1 MGHIFRINKQAGHSK
16 NTNVDWSSSSKTPY
30 DHGYVEKMGDKTTK
44 QKEITSIPSPF
55 ARIELVKE
63 AFGRIVS
70 ASLNE
75 LDNDQINDCLHGKTI
90 YHKMVSDSLDVAQI
104 FFYYPTM
111 NEKIEIIVWDR
122 EACLSDLKR
131 SSEGQHKI
139 LGRSLSMYLEQDGRE
154 PDPYNFSKMEKVF
167 ILKYVGDGH
176 RSMHIIGATSPA
188 SLFFSTANDESKI
201 SQYLCLGDDYA
212 FDSHYRS
219 LDQRD
224 PDFVKYLF
232 AYRYSDF
239 DFADNYP
246 EVNQYLDAVYE
257 VLPDNLKKEI
267 DNIQKECS
275 HIAPGMNSF
284 LDSHYQPLIISV
296 SPTEKVT
303 VEVNGKPI
311 YYQSLDPSGQS
322 EFEIVATK
330 EVSDKL
336 PLVLPVSINNRY
348 EKMFYFKGAFGR
360 NIAVPNYDPAPL
372 SNRRLPGINS
382 EYPYLTVSD
391 FLEETIVKL
400 PGELNRA
407 DYFDGNYTSRDG
419 KNSGYLLP
427 IKPLYFEY
435 FSIDNLIGSTPSGK
449 KTLEIHQIAGG
460 INVKLRIPVKGGD
473 IEYERNYVLDIRTDA
488 PNNHGAIVETG
499 DNFALGIFPPIKFS
513 DPQDAH
519 YRIALLDDKTNAEH
533 CSCKF
538 LIHDSFVD
546 VDYVVRNVDIED
558 DLSSKVYF
566 LEGRTFDALR
576 VSVKSDKGKH
586 EKEGTGILI
595 PKFKS
600 KKVSSSMWFAID
612 FGTSNTHIEYRK
624 DEGDR
629 SQPFEFDKDQ
639 PQVSLAC
646 CTSET
651 AIDHVRAEL
660 VPEAIGK
667 NALCHFPMRTV
678 LCIDQNNSGING
690 TNKGGY
696 VAMGNASPAFMY
708 NYKNVGEKYNN
719 YVSNLKW
726 GKLDEETEEQIRCF
740 IESIF
745 LLIRNKVIQ
754 EGGSISRTR
763 IVWFYPLSMARS
775 KYNLF
780 AKVWNDAFKKYF
792 NSNEVPVAITESI
805 APYSFFQQDY
815 LQVVDVVTI
824 DIGGGTTDMVVADKD
839 SVRLITSMRF
849 AADAIFGTTLVPTK
863 TSALNGIIKQ
873 FKPIFLKK
881 LKEHD
886 NLKKMLE
893 DKTAEDFGSSTEV
906 ASFLFSLVDNEEIK
920 SANASSYLDFNSI
933 LMKDSSQKIVF
944 YIFYTAIIY
953 HLAKL
958 MKAKELPYPKN
969 IAFSGNGSKV
979 ISVLSTD
986 KPSLEK
992 LTRKIFETIYDQDS
1006 VKIQLVFNS
1015 KNPKEATCKGG
1026 LILKK
1031 QPEDVLDCK
1040 AILLGKDGRTLAD
1053 EVCYDKVK
1061 DEYENVK
1068 QEVGDFFDK
1077 VLREIPQDGL
1087 NLRDLFGI
1095 DGEYVEL
1102 ARQVMNASDRVS
1114 FIEKGVKIKRD
1125 AGEITDSMNV
1135 EETLFFYPIIGIINQ
1150 LSEKIY
1156 QRELEKGNIE

>member
-75 LDNDQINDCLHGKTI
+75 LDNDQINDCLHGNTI

-111 NEKIEIIVWDR
+111 EDKIEIIVWDR

-139 LGRSLSMYLEQDGRE
+139 LGRSLSMFLEQDGRE

-284 LDSHYQPLIISV
+284 LDSHYQPLMISV
-296 SPTEKVT
+296 SPTEQVI
-303 VEVNGKPI
+303 VEINGKPI
-311 YYQSLDPSGQS
+311 YYQSLNPSGQS

-330 EVSDKL
+330 EVSGNP
-336 PLVLPVSINNRY
+336 PLVLPVSRNDRY
-348 EKMFYFKGAFGR
+348 EKMFYFNGAFGR
-360 NIAVPNYDPAPL
+360 NISVPKFDPTPL

-400 PGELNRA
+400 PGELNCT

-419 KNSGYLLP
+419 KNCGYLLP
-427 IKPLYFEY
+427 IKPLYFDY
-435 FSIDNLIGSTPSGK
+435 FSVDNLIGSTPSGK

-460 INVKLRIPVKGGD
+460 IQVKLRIPVRGGD
-473 IEYERNYVLDIRTDA
+473 IEYERNYISDIRADA

-499 DNFALGIFPPIKFS
+499 NNFALGIFPPLKFS

-519 YRIALLDDKTNAEH
+519 YRIALLDDKINAEH

-538 LIHDSFVD
+538 LIQDSFVD
-546 VDYVVRNVDIED
+546 VDYVIRNVDVED

-566 LEGRTFDALR
+566 LEGRTFDAVR
-576 VSVKSDKGKH
+576 VSVKSDKGKQ

-600 KKVSSSMWFAID
+600 KKANSSIWFAID
-612 FGTSNTHIEYRK
+612 FGTSNTHIEYQK
-624 DEGDR
+624 EEDELP
-629 SQPFEFDKDQ
+629 QPFEFDKDQ
-639 PQVSLAC
+639 PQVSLIC
-646 CTSET
+646 KTSEI

-678 LCIDQNNSGING
+678 LCMDQNNSGING
-690 TNKGGY
+690 TNKGNY

-708 NYKNVGEKYNN
+708 NYKNIGAKYNN

-726 GKLDEETEEQIRCF
+726 GKLDDETEEQIRCF

-745 LLIRNKVIQ
+745 LLIRNKVVQ

-763 IVWFYPLSMARS
+763 IVWFYPLSMSRN
-775 KYNLF
+775 KYSLF
-780 AKVWNDAFKKYF
+780 AQVWNDAYKKYF
-792 NSNEVPVAITESI
+792 DKDAEPVAITESI
-805 APYSFFQQDY
+805 APYSFFHRTIQHI
-815 LQVVDVVTI
+815 VDVVTI
-824 DIGGGTTDMVVADKD
+824 DIGGGTTDIVVADGD
-839 SVRLITSMRF
+839 SVKLITSMRF
-849 AADAIFGTTLVPTK
+849 AADSIFGTTLVQTK
-863 TSALNGIIKQ
+863 TSELNGIIKQ

-881 LKEHD
+881 LREYD
-886 NLKKMLE
+886 GLKKMLE
-893 DKTAEDFGSSTEV
+893 EKTAEGFGRSTEV
-906 ASFLFSLVDNEEIK
+906 ASFLFSLSDNEVIK
-920 SANASSYLDFNSI
+920 NANASKDLDFNSI

-958 MKAKELPYPKN
+958 MKAKGLPYPKN
-969 IAFSGNGSKV
+969 IAFCGNGSKV
-979 ISVLSTD
+979 ISVLTPD
-986 KPSLEK
+986 TLSLEK
-992 LTRKIFETIYDQDS
+992 LTRKIFEDIYDVDG
-1006 VKIQLVFNS
+1006 VKIQLVLNS

-1026 LILKK
+1026 LFLKE
-1031 QPEDVLDCK
+1031 QHGDVLDCK
-1040 AILLGKDGRTLAD
+1040 AILLGKDGSTLAD
-1053 EVCYDKVK
+1053 EISYDKVK
-1061 DEYENVK
+1061 DEYQNVK

-1077 VLREIPQDGL
+1077 VLREIPQGGL
-1087 NLRDLFGI
+1087 NLRDLFSI
-1095 DGEYVEL
+1095 DEEYVEL
-1102 ARQVMNASDRVS
+1102 ALQVMNASDRIS
-1114 FIEKGVKIKRD
+1114 FIEKGVKIKKD
-1125 AGEITDSMNV
+1125 AGEIAGNMVV
-1135 EETLFFYPIIGIINQ
+1135 EETLFFYPIVGIINQ

-1156 QRELEKGNIE
+1156 QSELEKGRIE